1 MAAIAAAA
9 CSYNGPSGGACR
21 APALAHQATTLLAAV
36 DAALAKR
43 DAELEELEALAGGSD
58 SDGGGSG
65 GSDRDPA
72 PILPVGFE
80 HDVRFTDA
88 KPHGWAEYKICCPK
102 HGEKRVDRLTKL
114 AAFFGVHAACRPE
127 WHGYARAPRE
137 TDADHLERL
146 RPTFT
151 FYKAHGASGP
161 PPPLPVLT
169 AAAAAPPRLFVD
181 PPSPTLRRPSAAL
194 LASAALAGTGTC
206 PPALARSLGAV
217 CDGLLAAAGELA
229 AAESAAPPR
238 QAPLALAVAASPTR
252 RPARRQA
259 GAVVG
264 QRAGWV
270 GRRVAHAAAAGGG
283 RRGRR
288 APGRAPSRR
297 GRPRGCRPARRLPPG
312 RLPLPAG

>member
-21 APALAHQATTLLAAV
+21 APALAHHATSLLAAV
-36 DAALAKR
+36 DAALADR
-43 DAELEELEALAGGSD
+43 DAELEELEALAGDSD
-58 SDGGGSG
+58 SDGGGGSG
-65 GSDRDPA
+65 GSDRA
-72 PILPVGFE
+72 PILPLGFE

-114 AAFFGVHAACRPE
+114 AAFFGVHASCRPE
-127 WHGYARAPRE
+127 WRGYARAPGE
-137 TDADHLERL
+137 TDADHLQRL

-161 PPPLPVLT
+161 PPVVAAPVI
-169 AAAAAPPRLFVD
+169 AAAAAGPRFAD

-229 AAESAAPPR
+229 AAESAGSPAKRRSRSPSPPPPPAAPPAAKR
-238 QAPLALAVAASPTR
+238 GAVVGQWPWWVGRRVPHAAADDGERGRRREPGRAPARRGRPRRR
-252 RPARRQA
+252 RPARR
-259 GAVVG
+259 V
-264 QRAGWV
+264 
-270 GRRVAHAAAAGGG
+270 
-283 RRGRR
+283 
-288 APGRAPSRR
+288 
-297 GRPRGCRPARRLPPG
+297 PPG
-312 RLPLPAG
+312 RLPLFIG